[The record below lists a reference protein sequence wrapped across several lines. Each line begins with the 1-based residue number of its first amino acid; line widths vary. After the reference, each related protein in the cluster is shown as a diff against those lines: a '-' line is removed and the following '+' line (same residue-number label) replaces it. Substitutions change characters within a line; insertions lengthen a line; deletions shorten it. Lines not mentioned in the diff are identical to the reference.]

1 MTTEAIF
8 EDESSTSPPTSSMFA
23 APDPDFN
30 QSTFDRNE
38 TIVPILSFGL
48 ITDIHY
54 SDHEDR
60 WNYVKTHLRRY
71 RNSTNLV
78 DEACNYWLNGKYP
91 ISFILQLGDLI
102 DGVSSTNKTSVNDL
116 NVILGQFT
124 KKFKSLPIYH
134 LWGNHELYNF
144 TREELLNGP
153 LCSFDTKNMS
163 PAHYGTFE
171 VCPNLRIIALDTYEF
186 SALGVA
192 NDSEVYIQ
200 ALELLR
206 KHNQNESMNDPTSLR
221 GHQRRFVQFNGG
233 ITSKQMDW
241 LKEQL
246 TEAKNRNE
254 KVIVIGHIP
263 IHPSACDHLDLLWNY
278 KEVLDLLW
286 IFDGTVLAYIAGHD
300 HDGGYFRDRKNIHHL
315 TLQAVVE
322 CDPNTN
328 SFATAHVY
336 KDCLLIEG
344 VGRIGTYKIDCQL

>member
-1 MTTEAIF
+1 MATGAIA
-8 EDESSTSPPTSSMFA
+8 EDEISSSPPTSPMFA
-23 APDPDFN
+23 APDPDIN

-38 TIVPILSFGL
+38 TIAPILSFGL

-54 SDHEDR
+54 ADHDDR
-60 WNYVKTHLRRY
+60 WNYVKTRLRRY
-71 RNSTNLV
+71 RNATNLV
-78 DEACNYWLNGKYP
+78 NEACNYWLNGKYP

-102 DGVSSTNKTSVNDL
+102 DGVCFTNKTSVNDL
-116 NVILGQFT
+116 NVILEQFT
-124 KKFKSLPIYH
+124 KNFKTLPIYH
-134 LWGNHELYNF
+134 IWGNHELYNF
-144 TREELLNGP
+144 TRQELLNGP
-153 LCSFDTKNMS
+153 LCTFDTKHIS

-171 VCPNLRIIALDTYEF
+171 VCPNLRIIALDTYEV

-192 NDSEVYIQ
+192 DDSEVYIQ
-200 ALELLR
+200 AIELLR
-206 KHNQNESMNDPTSLR
+206 KHNQNEQLNDPTGLR

-233 ITSKQMDW
+233 IASKQMDW

-246 TEAKNRNE
+246 TAAKNRNE
-254 KVIVIGHIP
+254 KVVIIGHIP

-315 TLQAVVE
+315 TLQAIVE

-328 SFATAHVY
+328 SFATVHVY